1 MVVPEEYQLAGS
13 KGQNQIVSHPSAFLI
28 VPRSQRTTLK

>member
-1 MVVPEEYQLAGS
+1 MVVPREYQVAGS
-13 KGQNQIVSHPSAFLI
+13 KGQNQIGSNPSHFLI